1 MATDMFA
8 EPGYID
14 CGCTSDAG
22 NRPEV
27 LIEVS
32 SIGNT
37 SQIKFLPYD
46 HIIEVF
52 NEYENFYHV
61 QESNLHPSEKET
73 CGISTF
79 RDALKSLN
87 GEIKLRTAKSS
98 FETCSICNNL
108 NDILKN
114 TNLLWIQDQLII
126 KRLHLYQQAA
136 ERQDVML

>member
-1 MATDMFA
+1 MGLITSASVNKPEQWSAIKKFLVKGKEDIMNDCKLAVAPKLDHAIVFIKWLADMFA

-46 HIIEVF
+46 HSIEVF

-79 RDALKSLN
+79 RDAL
-87 GEIKLRTAKSS
+87 
-98 FETCSICNNL
+98 
-108 NDILKN
+108 
-114 TNLLWIQDQLII
+114 W
-126 KRLHLYQQAA
+126 
-136 ERQDVML
+136 

>member
-1 MATDMFA
+1 MNDCKLAVAPKLDHAIVFIKWLADMFA

-46 HIIEVF
+46 HSIEVF
-52 NEYENFYHV
+52 NEYENFYHRTRIEFTSFRKGDMWY
-61 QESNLHPSEKET
+61 QY
-73 CGISTF
+73 IS
-79 RDALKSLN
+79 
-87 GEIKLRTAKSS
+87 
-98 FETCSICNNL
+98 
-108 NDILKN
+108 
-114 TNLLWIQDQLII
+114 
-126 KRLHLYQQAA
+126 
-136 ERQDVML
+136 